1 MTALLTGTMTFAIL
15 HTMAWLWRLLRTRDK
30 WVQHKHAPAEKLYE
44 ELLIGENAVGTEHPR
59 IMCASEDYLSSD
71 DLAPFLDDLALANR
85 RMDRS
90 MMRDVLVRV
99 VKEYEPKNDID
110 DLVWE
115 ESEQPDV
122 ADESKVVSL
131 NPESTTRP
139 KAG

>member
-1 MTALLTGTMTFAIL
+1 
-15 HTMAWLWRLLRTRDK
+15 
-30 WVQHKHAPAEKLYE
+30 
-44 ELLIGENAVGTEHPR
+44 
-59 IMCASEDYLSSD
+59 
-71 DLAPFLDDLALANR
+71 
-85 RMDRS
+85 

-131 NPESTTRP
+131 NPGSTPRP